1 MTDRDEFAA
10 AALTGLL
17 SDIPRYQL
25 GPLTEQAFEIAD
37 EMLLKR
43 SQYNSDAVVPER
55 SKGEVRVTP
64 DKSSLISGACP
75 LRDNTPSV
83 AGSNPVHSIP
93 AEVPALTRGEVFAI
107 RYCLTR
113 TLEKHL
119 VGHFRKDEQDVC
131 IHGVMLK
138 QTLLDLIDRFP
149 CKPKD

>member
-1 MTDRDEFAA
+1 VTDRDHFAA

-37 EMLLKR
+37 EMLR
-43 SQYNSDAVVPER
+43 QRDAEGR
-55 SKGEVRVTP
+55 TP
-64 DKSSLISGACP
+64 QQ
-75 LRDNTPSV
+75 
-83 AGSNPVHSIP
+83 
-93 AEVPALTRGEVFAI
+93 PALTNDERFAI

-138 QTLLDLIDRFP
+138 RTLLDLIDRFP
-149 CKPKD
+149 CDSKE